1 MIIDAHNHP
10 DFHGYTV
17 EKIIRDMDENNIDV
31 TWLLSW
37 EIPQSEYDVFLNQRN
52 MPPYVQ
58 NGIPLESVLNVG
70 KYAKD
75 RFVLGYAPHP
85 KRPDAIERIKSAVD
99 LYGIKLA
106 GEYKSRVVFDDPDS
120 IRLLR
125 AFGELHLPTTIHLEY
140 GTYSSDPTKSKVNR
154 ANYPWTDHWYGGT
167 IGSLERILNLCPD
180 TIIIAHG
187 PGWWSH
193 ISSDDLYDKQ
203 NYPKGKVTQG
213 GLNPLML
220 RKYPNLYADMSGN
233 SGLNALTRDKEHGK
247 EYIIQNA
254 DKLLFARDIYGPAG
268 TKLKE
273 HIDGLSLPMN
283 ILDKIMF
290 ENAIKLLD

>member
-1 MIIDAHNHP
+1 MMIDAHNHP
-10 DFHGYTV
+10 EFHGYTS
-17 EKIIRDMDENNIDV
+17 EKIIKDMDENNIDV

-37 EIPQSEYDVFLNQRN
+37 DIPQSEYDVFLNQTG
-52 MPPYVQ
+52 MPPYAQ
-58 NGIPLESVLNVG
+58 NGIPLESVLNV
-70 KYAKD
+70 AKFAED

-125 AFGELHLPTTIHLEY
+125 TFGELNLPTTIHLEY
-140 GTYSSDPTKSKVNR
+140 GTDTSDPTKLKVNR
-154 ANYPWTDHWYGGT
+154 ANYPWSKHWYGGT
-167 IGSLERILNLCPD
+167 IGSLERTLNLCQN

-193 ISSDDLYDKQ
+193 ISGDDLYDKQ
-203 NYPKGKVTQG
+203 NYPKSKVTPG
-213 GLNPLML
+213 GINPEML
-220 RKYPNLYADMSGN
+220 QMYPNLYADMSGN
-233 SGLNALTRDKEHGK
+233 SGLNALTRDKEHSK
-247 EYIIQNA
+247 KYIVQNA
-254 DKLLFARDIYGPAG
+254 DKLLFARDIYGPTG

-273 HIDGLSLPMN
+273 HIDSLSLPKN
-283 ILDKIMF
+283 VLDKIMF
-290 ENAIKLLD
+290 GNAIKLLD